1 MEGISIFTV
10 PIVIHMDFQESNIN
24 DDNSKTIV
32 SSLKQQPFNCI
43 SWFCGSRIWAGAQ
56 LVDFSVLH
64 GINWGYSLALSWWL
78 VWRIQNYFTQMSG
91 VFMGNLEDW
100 AQQSASPS
108 LCSLR
113 AFPCGLF
120 SRVARLFNITVQ
132 VWTWESIPR
141 DEAKSTSKVWVQ
153 KLAQQYFCY
162 STDQSSH
169 SLPRFK
175 GKGCGFHILMGGV
188 PKNLQ

>member
-1 MEGISIFTV
+1 M
-10 PIVIHMDFQESNIN
+10 
-24 DDNSKTIV
+24 
-32 SSLKQQPFNCI
+32 
-43 SWFCGSRIWAGAQ
+43 
-56 LVDFSVLH
+56 DFSVLY

-108 LCSLR
+108 LGSLR

-153 KLAQQYFCY
+153 KLAQQYFGY
-162 STDQSSH
+162 STDQGSD

-175 GKGCGFHILMGGV
+175 GKRMWIPHLDGWSTKESAVIFIL
-188 PKNLQ
+188 PQYYNFINQELIASSS